1 MLSREKIRMMAQA
14 AVYEKSYYR
23 KDMFVERYFKNDYIG
38 LERLKTKIWMTV
50 FFAMYVAAHIF
61 DLVYIE
67 QIDLLHFNYK
77 QFAIKTIIVYLIL
90 SVIISVLT
98 SAVYGP
104 KYERASRRM
113 KAYYDQLEKINL
125 KG

>member
-50 FFAMYVAAHIF
+50 FFAMYVAAYIF

-77 QFAIKTIIVYLIL
+77 QFAVKAIIVYLVL

-104 KYERASRRM
+104 KYERANRRM

>member
-50 FFAMYVAAHIF
+50 FFAMYVAAYSF

-77 QFAIKTIIVYLIL
+77 QFAIKAIIVYLVL

-104 KYERASRRM
+104 KYERANRRM

>member
-14 AVYEKSYYR
+14 AVYEKQYYR
-23 KDMFVERYFKNDYIG
+23 KDMFAGRYYKNDYIG
-38 LERLKTKIWMTV
+38 LERLKTKIWMTI

-61 DLVYIE
+61 NLVYIE
-67 QIDLLHFNYK
+67 QIDLLHYNYK
-77 QFAIKTIIVYLIL
+77 EFAIKAIVVYLAL
-90 SVIISVLT
+90 SLVISLLT

-104 KYERASRRM
+104 RYERANRRL

>member
-50 FFAMYVAAHIF
+50 FFAMYVAAYSF

-77 QFAIKTIIVYLIL
+77 QFAVKAIIVYLVL

-104 KYERASRRM
+104 KYERANRRM

>member
-50 FFAMYVAAHIF
+50 FFAMYVAAYIF

-77 QFAIKTIIVYLIL
+77 QFAVKAIIIYLVL

-104 KYERASRRM
+104 KYERANRRM

>member
-77 QFAIKTIIVYLIL
+77 QFAVKAIIVYLVL

-104 KYERASRRM
+104 KYERANRRM

>member
-50 FFAMYVAAHIF
+50 FFVAYIAAYIF

-77 QFAIKTIIVYLIL
+77 QFAIKAVIVYLIL

>member
-50 FFAMYVAAHIF
+50 FFVAYIAAYIF
-61 DLVYIE
+61 NLVYVE